1 MLPSTAKTL
10 RILRLLVVLS
20 MVLGTLGPVAR
31 VSPAY
36 AASVTTASF
45 APNDNKSVIV
55 GGTLYAKSG
64 NSLLL
69 NVTTSADTQCVAV
82 TGAHTDTAK
91 QSGGTTTWQFKGGN
105 FTAGSGN
112 GVQTVTVTAYPTYIQ
127 NQGIFCTGT
136 PGIPTATAASGRDR
150 DHGSPSSAD
159 ASILPS
165 RDGAPALRGST
176 PGQVRVEGVDSEGR
190 AP

>member
-112 GVQTVTVTAYPTYIQ
+112 GVQTVTVTAYPTFIQ
-127 NQGIFCTGT
+127 SQGIVCTGT
-136 PGIPTATAASGRDR
+136 PGTPTGSASYVLDNAGPVVTAGLSPTPNAAGWNKNNVAITWAAT
-150 DHGSPSSAD
+150 D
-159 ASILPS
+159 A
-165 RDGAPALRGST
+165 G
-176 PGQVRVEGVDSEGR
+176 
-190 AP
+190 